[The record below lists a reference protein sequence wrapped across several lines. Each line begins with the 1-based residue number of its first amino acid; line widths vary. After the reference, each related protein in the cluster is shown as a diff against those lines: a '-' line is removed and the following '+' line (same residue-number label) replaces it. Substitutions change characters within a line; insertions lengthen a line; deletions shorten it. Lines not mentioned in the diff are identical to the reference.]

1 MPKAA
6 ASSLS
11 CEFGENGHDDPS
23 PVIQT
28 MTDVTISIVHASG
41 PELTLECIQ
50 SLEADR
56 ARRCT
61 VEIVVLDNA
70 SGDFFAHRVRQRF
83 PDVRLIDQAW
93 RSGFGANQNEI
104 IRSTESRYVFVLN
117 PDTQVPGGT
126 VDGLVDYL
134 DTHPTVGVVG
144 PLIRGF
150 DGIQQGSAW
159 RLVSV
164 PVQLAWALTIGR
176 LGAVVA
182 PRHEPR
188 RVGAVSACA
197 MLVRRE
203 ALEAVGLFDE
213 AYFMFNEEAD
223 LARRLD
229 RVGLECHYT
238 FEVRGTASRS
248 EIDSRCA
255 RAAGQRGL
263 ELVRPLPGAL
273 PLAACRKRSTL
284 AYRVWLR
291 VGRRGSGGGASST
304 GTLYSLE
311 CLVRESG
318 RLQAPRPQC
327 FSRHAQAG
335 PARPCDRL
343 ESCPGRGTFVFAPPV
358 VWRPMQVEVA
368 TAQELYLELH
378 GRSMTIAAGP
388 PMAMP
393 RVHALRSE
401 RNAQGFRHP
410 APAGSIRHPAARF
423 P

>member
-1 MPKAA
+1 
-6 ASSLS
+6 
-11 CEFGENGHDDPS
+11 
-23 PVIQT
+23 

-56 ARRCT
+56 ARRCS
-61 VEIVVLDNA
+61 VEVVVLDNA
-70 SGDFFAHRVRQRF
+70 SGDSFAESVRQHF
-83 PDVRLIDQAW
+83 PDVRLLEQPW

-117 PDTQVPGGT
+117 PDTQVPRGT

-134 DTHPTVGVVG
+134 DAHPTVGVVG

-229 RVGLECHYT
+229 RVGIERHYLSK
-238 FEVRGTASRS
+238 FEVLHHGQKSTADVPERQVN
-248 EIDSRCA
+248 E
-255 RAAGQRGL
+255 
-263 ELVRPLPGAL
+263 
-273 PLAACRKRSTL
+273 
-284 AYRVWLR
+284 VW
-291 VGRRGSGGGASST
+291 SS
-304 GTLYSLE
+304 
-311 CLVRESG
+311 
-318 RLQAPRPQC
+318 
-327 FSRHAQAG
+327 F
-335 PARPCDRL
+335 D
-343 ESCPGRGTFVFAPPV
+343 
-358 VWRPMQVEVA
+358 
-368 TAQELYLELH
+368 LYLERYHSPFVANVLRWLTGFGYALAVPVAEVARRLPERLTPLSASSANPGVYRLH
-378 GRSMTIAAGP
+378 
-388 PMAMP
+388 
-393 RVHALRSE
+393 V
-401 RNAQGFRHP
+401 RNAFRGTRKPGLRDLATDWNRVQGVEPSSSRRP
-410 APAGSIRHPAARF
+410 
-423 P
+423 